1 LKMPEQVEEI
11 LKEFETY
18 FVRMRKEIPETVDSF
33 RNLLS
38 SVHKDGALSGKFKEL
53 ICIAISIYAHCEA
66 CTVYHTKQAI
76 EAGATKAEIMEACG
90 AAVVMGGGPV
100 AAQARLV
107 MKAIEKW
114 GTK

>member
-1 LKMPEQVEEI
+1 MPEQVEEI
-11 LKEFETY
+11 LKEFEIY
-18 FVRMRKEIPETVDSF
+18 YVKMRREIPETMDAF
-33 RNLLS
+33 RALLS

-53 ICIAISIYAHCEA
+53 ICLAISVYAHCEA
-66 CTVYHTKQAI
+66 CMVNHTKQAI

-90 AAVVMGGGPV
+90 AAVVMGGGPA

-107 MKAIEKW
+107 MKSIEKW